1 MSDTKRI
8 GAIIAAV
15 LAAGLI
21 LAACGPGPSSGP
33 AASAGD
39 EAARIERHVAHLEG
53 LLAARPRAST
63 VLAALIL
70 ALPDRVRLT
79 EVAFEAGKVRVKG
92 TAPSN
97 NRLADYIARLEPS
110 PALAGV
116 TLAGSTMKLDRGSE
130 SWDFALE
137 ALAAARAAAPSASA
151 TPAAR
156 LEELMK
162 LVPTRPESA
171 ALLREVQRSVLDA
184 GLQMTRFA
192 PGAETSDEF
201 TGALSVAVEIMG
213 SWNELTDYVR
223 ALAGLPDFWIVDR
236 LSIKTVSPADPRSA
250 VRASVA
256 LRAFFSR

>member
-1 MSDTKRI
+1 
-8 GAIIAAV
+8 
-15 LAAGLI
+15 
-21 LAACGPGPSSGP
+21 
-33 AASAGD
+33 
-39 EAARIERHVAHLEG
+39 
-53 LLAARPRAST
+53 
-63 VLAALIL
+63 
-70 ALPDRVRLT
+70 
-79 EVAFEAGKVRVKG
+79 
-92 TAPSN
+92 
-97 NRLADYIARLEPS
+97 
-110 PALAGV
+110 
-116 TLAGSTMKLDRGSE
+116 
-130 SWDFALE
+130 
-137 ALAAARAAAPSASA
+137 
-151 TPAAR
+151 
-156 LEELMK
+156 MK